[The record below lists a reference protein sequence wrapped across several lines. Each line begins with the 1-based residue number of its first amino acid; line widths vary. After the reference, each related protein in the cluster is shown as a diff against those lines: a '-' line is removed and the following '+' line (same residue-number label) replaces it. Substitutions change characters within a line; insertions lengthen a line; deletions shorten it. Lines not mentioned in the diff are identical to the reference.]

1 MPPAHMCALAVS
13 ADRSAMEQWTRRGLD
28 LGEREPDAPYWRDA
42 LG

>member
-1 MPPAHMCALAVS
+1 MCALAVS

-28 LGEREPDAPYWRDA
+28 LGEREPDVPYWRDA